1 MSVFEKLHFDV
12 ADIKPPSVRIAHGT
26 SGVVDEGKVPVGVV
40 FRDDSYEIL
49 CSKNESFQFIPFWF
63 NKQIVAITFEENQVG
78 KRTGLLEPTQYQVFP
93 HTRERAR
100 MITLEGKYDPT
111 TNSTVF
117 IKDQITFFIFT
128 YTGSGKDVAVN
139 PNPCQIVLAGANMK
153 VARALMNTCYHQ
165 TTAGGRIC
173 DVNYSLTLTSAPVPA
188 KEGKFYLKYGNPKAL
203 GPIAKKDKNV
213 GDLRKVLEAAAT
225 DINQYLEDKRV
236 LLTTDVDEVKQIGGS
251 VETTLAPAQP
261 QQQYQPQP
269 QYQAPQPVQQTPQPV
284 QQPQPVQPYEQQ
296 VQQYQPPESQQYR
309 PSDVNYTKQQ
319 KAKTAPVKGTPVEK
333 GPGGSYTLELGEKE
347 AEAHFNLGKIDA

>member
-1 MSVFEKLHFDV
+1 M
-12 ADIKPPSVRIAHGT
+12 
-26 SGVVDEGKVPVGVV
+26 
-40 FRDDSYEIL
+40 
-49 CSKNESFQFIPFWF
+49 
-63 NKQIVAITFEENQVG
+63 
-78 KRTGLLEPTQYQVFP
+78 
-93 HTRERAR
+93 
-100 MITLEGKYDPT
+100 
-111 TNSTVF
+111 
-117 IKDQITFFIFT
+117 
-128 YTGSGKDVAVN
+128 
-139 PNPCQIVLAGANMK
+139 
-153 VARALMNTCYHQ
+153 
-165 TTAGGRIC
+165 
-173 DVNYSLTLTSAPVPA
+173 
-188 KEGKFYLKYGNPKAL
+188 KYGNPKAL